1 MWRLN
6 MYYIWEAIMT
16 STMIPLL
23 YTHIKLRGYAFRCAK
38 FCALLAYPC
47 AECAY
52 PTMAHCWCHN
62 SFGVS
67 VRWARAILIVW
78 QWQWQWQWH
87 MSLSLSLSLTHH
99 LASPRIT
106 RVFYCS
112 VETHSGSS
120 KIRGDARWCGWQNV
134 RWCEVSSRNT
144 LNVKQ
149 TELFITQQLILRDA
163 VKRNILAVPRIARIE
178 KGAKFGKTA
187 LPH

>member
-67 VRWARAILIVW
+67 VWWARAILIVYIPIR
-78 QWQWQWQWH
+78 QCARDLICDR
-87 MSLSLSLSLTHH
+87 MTHH
-99 LASPRIT
+99 LASPRILLLSRNT
-106 RVFYCS
+106 
-112 VETHSGSS
+112 SGSS
-120 KIRGDARWCGWQNV
+120 KIRGDARWCGWQNM

-144 LNVKQ
+144 LLVLRLSFFSDKPWNHSAQAEANVW
-149 TELFITQQLILRDA
+149 
-163 VKRNILAVPRIARIE
+163 N
-178 KGAKFGKTA
+178 
-187 LPH
+187 